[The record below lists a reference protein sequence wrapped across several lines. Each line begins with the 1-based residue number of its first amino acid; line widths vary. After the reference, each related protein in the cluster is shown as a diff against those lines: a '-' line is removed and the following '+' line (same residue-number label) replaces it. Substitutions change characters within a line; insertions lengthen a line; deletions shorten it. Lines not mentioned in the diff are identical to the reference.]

1 MSFSRQVKLE
11 LVRQPQK
18 NCCCS
23 RAELTAFM
31 LLRGYLTIRSREY
44 ILSVGVEHTALA
56 RYLFRLLKAVGTG
69 SPEVSKK
76 QIQRLGLRR
85 YQVQVAGW
93 GKIDALLHTLGLKSS
108 TLPQRLSRDPSLV
121 PLQRCCRRA
130 FVRGAFLAGG
140 SLNTP
145 TGSGYHLEINCGSR
159 DDAALLQSCLKELSI
174 SASYRCRRGNY
185 YLYLKKAETIA
196 DFLRVI
202 GADSALLQ
210 LESVRVI
217 RSMRNQVNRLVNC
230 DTANLEKVVASAQQ
244 QLLLID
250 RLERCYGL
258 KNLPPPLR
266 EIAIMR
272 RRYPEAT
279 QRELG
284 RLCEPPLS
292 KSAVNHR
299 FRRLAAL
306 EQEERRA
313 TGQNL

>member
-1 MSFSRQVKLE
+1 MPARVSTLVVAIGCAGENTALWPAGSWSGYAATGFISSTGILTRLTATTNSWRQVFTEGEIAFNVIFRQVKLE

-108 TLPQRLSRDPSLV
+108 TLPQRLSRDP
-121 PLQRCCRRA
+121 PWCPARCCRRA
-130 FVRGAFLAGG
+130 FVRGAFRTGG

-145 TGSGYHLEINCGSR
+145 TGSATTWRSIAARAMMPTPTELPEGAFDQRFLPCG
-159 DDAALLQSCLKELSI
+159 ETTI
-174 SASYRCRRGNY
+174 S
-185 YLYLKKAETIA
+185 T
-196 DFLRVI
+196 
-202 GADSALLQ
+202 
-210 LESVRVI
+210 
-217 RSMRNQVNRLVNC
+217 
-230 DTANLEKVVASAQQ
+230 
-244 QLLLID
+244 
-250 RLERCYGL
+250 
-258 KNLPPPLR
+258 
-266 EIAIMR
+266 
-272 RRYPEAT
+272 
-279 QRELG
+279 
-284 RLCEPPLS
+284 
-292 KSAVNHR
+292 
-299 FRRLAAL
+299 
-306 EQEERRA
+306 
-313 TGQNL
+313 